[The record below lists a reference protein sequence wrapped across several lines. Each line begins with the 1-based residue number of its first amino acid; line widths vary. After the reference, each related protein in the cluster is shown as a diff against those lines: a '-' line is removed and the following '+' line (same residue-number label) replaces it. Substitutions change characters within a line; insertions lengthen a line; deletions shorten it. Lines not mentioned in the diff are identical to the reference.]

1 MKLEFENAEIEIIY
15 LDSEVITDSDDSEP
29 KPTDP
34 NQGPWLPGT

>member
-15 LDSEVITDSDDSEP
+15 LDSEVITDSEP

-34 NQGPWLPGT
+34 NQGPWVPGT